1 MLLKEF
7 KQMQR
12 RALALFSGGLDS
24 ILAVKVI
31 QQQGVDVLAINF
43 TSPFFGC
50 SPVLDGEPV
59 AARYA
64 RRYDI
69 PFRSIQLGTDF
80 LEMLRHPRYGYGS
93 ALNPCIDCK
102 TFMLRCAGELL
113 AELKADFVIT
123 GEVVGQR
130 PMSQRHDT
138 LRLIERDCGLGGLL
152 LRPLSAKFLK
162 ITIPESEGWVKRE
175 ELPALRGRGRKD
187 QMRLAAEL
195 GVDEYPVPGGGCLL
209 TEQSYIPKVQD
220 LLDHQT
226 VPLVRDFEL
235 LRTGRH
241 FRLSERCKAVVGRDN
256 SDNEKILAIAGSGET
271 TLRWLDGASPLVL
284 MVGEADETAIRQA
297 GRILLRYTKSPKGE
311 TGCISV
317 QRDGKRSEIS
327 VVHDLDEN
335 ELERLRI

>member
-1 MLLKEF
+1 MR
-7 KQMQR
+7 R

-31 QQQGVDVLAINF
+31 QSQGVDVLALNF

-64 RRYDI
+64 RRYNI
-69 PFRSIQLGTDF
+69 PFRAIPLGEAF
-80 LEMLRHPRYGYGS
+80 LEMLRHPRHGYGS

-102 TFMLRCAGELL
+102 TFMLRCAKALMPELQ
-113 AELKADFVIT
+113 ADFVIT

-138 LRLIERDCGLGGLL
+138 LRVIERDCGLEGLL
-152 LRPLSAKFLK
+152 LRPLSARYLK
-162 ITIPESEGWVKRE
+162 MTVPETEGWVRRE
-175 ELPALRGRGRKD
+175 ELPAMKGRGRKD
-187 QMRLAAEL
+187 QIRLARAL
-195 GVDEYPVPGGGCLL
+195 GVDEYPAPGGGCLL
-209 TEQSYIPKVQD
+209 TEESYIPKVKD

-226 VPLVRDFEL
+226 VPVVRDFDL

-241 FRLSERCKAVVGRDN
+241 FRLSDHCKAVVGRDS
-256 SDNEKILAIAGSGET
+256 SDNEKILASTGTAEI
-271 TLRWLDGASPLVL
+271 TLRWMDGAGPLVL
-284 MVGEADETAIRQA
+284 LVGEADEQSIRQA
-297 GRILLRYTKSPKGE
+297 GRILLRYTKAAKGE
-311 TGCISV
+311 DARLSMLA
-317 QRDGKRSEIS
+317 DGVLSEIS
-327 VVHDLDEN
+327 VVNDLSED